1 MDSQSHTPRRGRG
14 SLVVKLTWVAALALG
29 LALALAPREA
39 TWAQPHQ
46 NGLRDTVNTPVASPT
61 AGPTST
67 GTPTAGPCVGRVL
80 LQEAAGVDVTQDTW
94 INAYSAS
101 FPSAL
106 SGNLSI
112 KGTDIQ
118 SALIRFNLTDTLPA
132 GAEIIAAE
140 LLFYVDI
147 PAYTVAR
154 ELNVSAYR
162 MLRPWAEGEA
172 CWNKA
177 SASVNWGAD
186 GANAVGVDRVGTP
199 DDTVTF
205 FHRAVYRGF
214 NVTESVRYWLNHPSE
229 NYGWLIKGALDSTGA
244 YNLGASRNS
253 MLDRRP
259 VLRIDYNS
267 CAASPTPS
275 VTPTSGGTPTPTI
288 TPTPDGGRATALV
301 YNDLNRD
308 GWQDEGEPGLP
319 GVTVELLAQ
328 QTDYS
333 WQTVNRQTTSDE
345 GLCSFSG
352 LILGRKYRIKAYSL
366 WGYYSSGDSSL
377 DFAPT
382 AQQPAWE
389 LAFGECRGGALALP
403 YLIK

>member
-132 GAEIIAAE
+132 G
-140 LLFYVDI
+140 D
-147 PAYTVAR
+147 R
-154 ELNVSAYR
+154 
-162 MLRPWAEGEA
+162 
-172 CWNKA
+172 K
-177 SASVNWGAD
+177 SV
-186 GANAVGVDRVGTP
+186 V
-199 DDTVTF
+199 
-205 FHRAVYRGF
+205 
-214 NVTESVRYWLNHPSE
+214 
-229 NYGWLIKGALDSTGA
+229 
-244 YNLGASRNS
+244 
-253 MLDRRP
+253 
-259 VLRIDYNS
+259 
-267 CAASPTPS
+267 
-275 VTPTSGGTPTPTI
+275 
-288 TPTPDGGRATALV
+288 
-301 YNDLNRD
+301 
-308 GWQDEGEPGLP
+308 
-319 GVTVELLAQ
+319 
-328 QTDYS
+328 
-333 WQTVNRQTTSDE
+333 
-345 GLCSFSG
+345 
-352 LILGRKYRIKAYSL
+352 
-366 WGYYSSGDSSL
+366 
-377 DFAPT
+377 
-382 AQQPAWE
+382 
-389 LAFGECRGGALALP
+389 
-403 YLIK
+403 